1 MFEGSRIKFVVFDL
15 DGTLVETEHLKAR
28 AYAELIGELTGNGSP
43 EPAAID
49 LYRSIVGATDL
60 VVCEA
65 MIDRFSLEPLLISE
79 QGESPVET
87 LHRQRMA
94 IYKLRYGT
102 SENLSKLV
110 YDHNTQIARTASA
123 EGLSIGVATMSFAD
137 EAHRVIEAIGLEEIV
152 DTVVGV
158 DDVTRPK
165 PAPDAFLL
173 AMDRLGATPTQ
184 TLIMED
190 SPRGAHAAAASGAEW
205 LCVATEF
212 SADALRQDIS
222 LDQDRIVWDPS
233 QLADFIADRI
243 SGRDC

>member
-1 MFEGSRIKFVVFDL
+1 MFERSRIKFVVFDL
-15 DGTLVETEHLKAR
+15 DGTLVETEHLKAQ
-28 AYAELIGELTGNGSP
+28 AYAEIIGELTGKGSP

-49 LYRSIVGATDL
+49 LYRSMVGATDL
-60 VVCEA
+60 VICDA
-65 MIDRFSLEPLLISE
+65 MIEQFSLEPLLRSE
-79 QGESPVET
+79 QGESSIDS
-87 LHRQRMA
+87 LHRQRMD

-102 SENLSKLV
+102 PENLSKQV
-110 YDHNTQIARTASA
+110 YEHNIQLARTASA
-123 EGLSIGVATMSFAD
+123 EGLPVGVATMSFAV
-137 EAHRVIEAIGLEEIV
+137 EAHRVIEAIGLKEIV

-173 AMDRLGATPTQ
+173 AMDRLGATPSQ

-212 SADALRQDIS
+212 SSDALRKDTD

-233 QLADFIADRI
+233 QLSDFITDRI
-243 SGRDC
+243 SG